1 MKQFWIFSL
10 WLSLASC
17 LMGCQEDETA
27 QTAQRWGYLS
37 LPDVSVQVENLNLLP
52 TRTASDEDPL
62 TVEIRQGEEVV
73 KSYASD
79 ALPEKIELE
88 PGFYTLCVYND
99 SHGKPWVALGTPDY
113 FYTSENAFE
122 IKEGETN
129 MLETIRVPMVNFG
142 VRLQLPDE
150 FNTWFPNY
158 TFTVQVGEQSVTLKD
173 QETAYFDYTDGVGIT
188 YTLQTENTDGDQN
201 NLKGSY
207 GEEEGETVKK
217 GTVYVVTYN
226 FVTRSFVI
234 E

>member
-99 SHGKPWVALGTPDY
+99 SHGKPWVAPGTPDY

-173 QETAYFDYTDGVGIT
+173 QETADLYLNLFCRKTDTARQYVQQWLPIVAASQLAKENELEKEFLMRWIDVIDY
-188 YTLQTENTDGDQN
+188 Q
-201 NLKGSY
+201 
-207 GEEEGETVKK
+207 
-217 GTVYVVTYN
+217 
-226 FVTRSFVI
+226 
-234 E
+234 

>member
-79 ALPEKIELE
+79 VLPEKIELE
-88 PGFYTLCVYND
+88 PGLYTLCVYND
-99 SHGKPWVALGTPDY
+99 SHGKPWVAPGTPDY
-113 FYTSENAFE
+113 FYTPEDAMKCIFLGAHAVVVGSA
-122 IKEGETN
+122 ITRPHLITK
-129 MLETIRVPMVNFG
+129 R
-142 VRLQLPDE
+142 
-150 FNTWFPNY
+150 
-158 TFTVQVGEQSVTLKD
+158 FTDLLTG
-173 QETAYFDYTDGVGIT
+173 Y
-188 YTLQTENTDGDQN
+188 QN
-201 NLKGSY
+201 DWRKA
-207 GEEEGETVKK
+207 E
-217 GTVYVVTYN
+217 
-226 FVTRSFVI
+226 RSKH
-234 E
+234 